1 MRIQQHI
8 FNEEK
13 QRHHDKQKRAKA
25 KRHRP
30 KGKTRLQLL
39 DSLEP
44 GHVSFKG
51 SDSGFKV

>member
-1 MRIQQHI
+1 MKIQQHI

-13 QRHHDKQKRAKA
+13 QRHHDKRKRAKA

-39 DSLEP
+39 DGLDSV
-44 GHVSFKG
+44 HVSFK
-51 SDSGFKV
+51 S

>member
-13 QRHHDKQKRAKA
+13 QRQLDKEKRAKA

-44 GHVSFKG
+44 GHVSLKS
-51 SDSGFKV
+51 SDPGFKV